1 MIDVATASTA
11 TADQRTTWWRD
22 DASEPV
28 RRNLALVGV
37 LVLLF
42 LVGALARPDIFLDA
56 HRLWSNELT
65 VLTQASSIGV
75 VTVGMT
81 MVMISGGIDLSVG
94 ALLALA
100 SVWSTTVAT
109 QSYGP
114 GIMILTALLVGAGA
128 GLVNGILIAYGRMV
142 PFIATLAM
150 MVAARGLAEKISGK
164 LTQLVKVQTINKI
177 AEWRPLGIPLLVIIF
192 VVVAALAWILL
203 NRTTF
208 GRRTVAVGG
217 NPEAARLAGIN
228 VRRHTML
235 IYTLSGLCCGIA
247 AVMVTAQS
255 TAGSSDH
262 GNLYELNA
270 IAAAIIGGTALT
282 GGRGTIVGSVL
293 GVLVFTQIY
302 NLFIVKNLQTEYQ
315 QIAQGA
321 IIVGA
326 VLIQQF
332 RVAALRRP
340 SLGSSPP
347 PGASPPDAPGGE
359 PPGPSAKFA
368 DGAEPADAAAARE
381 PNPTAAS

>member
-1 MIDVATASTA
+1 MIDVATGAAA
-11 TADQRTTWWRD
+11 TADRRATWWRD
-22 DASEPV
+22 DASEPL

-42 LVGALARPDIFLDA
+42 IVGTLARPDIFLDA

-81 MVMISGGIDLSVG
+81 LVMISGGIDLSVG

-114 GIMILTALLVGAGA
+114 GIMIITALLVGAGA

-192 VVVAALAWILL
+192 VIVAGLAWILL

-235 IYTLSGLCCGIA
+235 VYTLSGLCCGIA
-247 AVMVTAQS
+247 AIMVTAQS

-340 SLGSSPP
+340 SLGTSPP
-347 PGASPPDAPGGE
+347 TPGGSPPDQPN
-359 PPGPSAKFA
+359 
-368 DGAEPADAAAARE
+368 EPAAEAGAARAST
-381 PNPTAAS
+381 TAAS

>member
-1 MIDVATASTA
+1 MSERLRAG
-11 TADQRTTWWRD
+11 WWRD

-28 RRNLALVGV
+28 RRNLGLVGV
-37 LVLLF
+37 LVLLY
-42 LVGALARPDIFLDA
+42 LIGALARPDIFLHG

-81 MVMISGGIDLSVG
+81 FVMIAGGIDLSVG

-114 GIMILTALLVGAGA
+114 GVMIFAALLVGTLA
-128 GLVNGILIAYGRMV
+128 GLVNGVLIAYGRLV

-164 LTQLVKVQTINKI
+164 LTQIVRVTTINKI
-177 AEWRPLGIPLLVIIF
+177 AEWRPLGVPLLVIIF
-192 VVVAALAWILL
+192 LVVAALAWILL

-208 GRRTVAVGG
+208 GRRTVAIGG

-228 VRRHTML
+228 VRRHTVL
-235 IYTLSGLCCGIA
+235 IYMLSGLCCGIA
-247 AVMVTAQS
+247 AVLVTAQS

-270 IAAAIIGGTALT
+270 IAAAIIGGTALA

-321 IIVGA
+321 IIVVA

-332 RVAALRRP
+332 RVGALRR
-340 SLGSSPP
+340 LPP
-347 PGASPPDAPGGE
+347 ATGTPPR
-359 PPGPSAKFA
+359 
-368 DGAEPADAAAARE
+368 PADPSSHVGDPPALRPGDPVANVA
-381 PNPTAAS
+381 TAATAPETHPPS